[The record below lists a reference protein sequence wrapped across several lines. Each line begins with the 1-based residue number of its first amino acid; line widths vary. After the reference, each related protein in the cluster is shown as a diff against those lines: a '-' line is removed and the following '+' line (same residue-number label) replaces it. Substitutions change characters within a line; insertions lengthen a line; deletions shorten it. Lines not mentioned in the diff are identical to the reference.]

1 VIKERQLLED
11 LRALGQTRAP
21 TSILTTVL
29 SRLELG
35 DEYALLDTLL
45 GPLFVAWNTTGISA
59 VMRTPSGEAF
69 EERFV
74 QRFGRSIRT
83 AREVPCDLGDK
94 FDLRGLT
101 EFERA
106 VLLKAREIPRGEIR
120 TYGWIASE
128 IGHPAAVRAVGSAL
142 RKNPVPVFIPCHR
155 VVRSD
160 GQLGQYALG
169 GTDQKRAILSAEGVE
184 PDELE
189 QLARAGVR
197 YIGNAATGAFC
208 FPTCS
213 RLRLAA
219 ANQRV
224 PFKSDSAAR
233 AAGYRPCSACR
244 PAARS
249 A

>member
-1 VIKERQLLED
+1 MKERQLLDD
-11 LRALGQTRAP
+11 LRALGQVRAP
-21 TSILTTVL
+21 ATVL
-29 SRLELG
+29 DTVLRRLQLG

-45 GPLFVAWNTTGISA
+45 GPLYVAWNRQGISA
-59 VMRTPSGEAF
+59 VMRTRSGEEF

-74 QRFGRSIRT
+74 DRFTRPVRK

-120 TYGWIASE
+120 TYGWVASQ
-128 IGHPAAVRAVGSAL
+128 IGRPAAVRAVGSAL

-160 GQLGQYALG
+160 GQLGQYSLG
-169 GTDQKRAILSAEGVE
+169 GTEQKRAILSAEGVDVE
-184 PDELE
+184 EV
-189 QLARAGVR
+189 A
-197 YIGNAATGAFC
+197 
-208 FPTCS
+208 
-213 RLRLAA
+213 RLA
-219 ANQRV
+219 Q
-224 PFKSDSAAR
+224 
-233 AAGYRPCSACR
+233 ACR
-244 PAARS
+244 PAARG